1 MSSLGRFGLALMLI
15 VLYGMV
21 GELIDF
27 DNIEEWKPIFWH
39 ITLLVGMSLLIMFGD
54 KKHD

>member
-1 MSSLGRFGLALMLI
+1 M
-15 VLYGMV
+15 VYGMV
-21 GELIDF
+21 GELIDL